1 MAADKTD
8 PNPFKRR
15 SLGQEVT
22 QHLKRLVVAG
32 EIKPGHRLV
41 EERLARDLGISR
53 TPVREA
59 LHRLEQ
65 EGLLTK
71 RTRGGYLVRPLTAQE
86 VEDALGV
93 RAALEGY
100 AAELAARRALAPV
113 LARLEANVGDFER
126 AVAQRDEKALISLN
140 SQFHLLL
147 YQAAGSPLLTRM
159 LGELQEIVERISRAI
174 YSNMDAGLWSTD
186 DHRRMIEA
194 IRAGRA
200 GQAAELAR
208 RHVAH
213 GAQWI
218 ISRMHDEKLE
228 L

>member
-1 MAADKTD
+1 MAAEKADS
-8 PNPFKRR
+8 NPFKRR

-22 QHLKRLVVAG
+22 LHLKRLVVAG
-32 EIKPGHRLV
+32 KIKPGQRLV

-65 EGLLTK
+65 EGLLSK
-71 RTRGGYLVRPLTAQE
+71 RSRGGYLVRPLTAQE

-100 AAELAARRALAPV
+100 AAELAARRAPAP
-113 LARLEANVGDFER
+113 LLNKLTANVEAFER
-126 AVAQRDEKALISLN
+126 AVTKRDEKALISLN

-174 YSNMDAGLWSTD
+174 YSNMDAGLWSTE
-186 DHRRMIEA
+186 DHRRMLEA
-194 IRAGRA
+194 LRKGRA
-200 GQAAELAR
+200 SQAADLAR

-218 ISRMHDEKLE
+218 ISRMRDEKLE

>member
-1 MAADKTD
+1 MSKSKPD
-8 PNPFKRR
+8 PPFKRR

-22 QHLKRLVVAG
+22 LHLKRMVKAG
-32 EIKPGHRLV
+32 QLKPNMRLV
-41 EERLARDLGISR
+41 EERLARELGISR

-65 EGLLTK
+65 EGLLSK
-71 RTRGGYLVRPLTAQE
+71 RPRGGYLVRPLTPEE

-100 AAELAARRALAPV
+100 AAELAAANAEAEVLERLEVNVAAFEQALAGQD
-113 LARLEANVGDFER
+113 EAG
-126 AVAQRDEKALISLN
+126 LIALN
-140 SQFHLLL
+140 SEFHLLL
-147 YQAAGSPLLTRM
+147 YEAAGSPLLTRM

-174 YSNMDAGLWSTD
+174 YSNVDAGLWSD
-186 DHRRMIEA
+186 NDHRNLLEA
-194 IRAGRA
+194 IKA
-200 GQAAELAR
+200 GQTDVAAGLAKN
-208 RHVAH
+208 HVTH

-218 ISRMHDEKLE
+218 LSRMIDEKLE